1 MKHTTDAQGVS
12 RVNQTGQLSHSD
24 QNTQAN
30 RATQAKQS
38 TKDTPANS
46 TDLIDLPKQTVP
58 IRCEGVAVVL
68 LKKYLNEFHVLMLK
82 RAGRML
88 HGEWCYIGGGIE
100 PREKAWE
107 AAIREIREETGITD
121 IRLYTSNQFEQ
132 FYSQAED
139 YIYMAPVFVGYV
151 HEDQSVQLNHEHS
164 DYRWM
169 TFDEAK
175 HNAALPGIDDILDF
189 VEKHFARKTPS
200 KWLKM
205 NIENE

>member
-1 MKHTTDAQGVS
+1 MEHKT
-12 RVNQTGQLSHSD
+12 N
-24 QNTQAN
+24 
-30 RATQAKQS
+30 
-38 TKDTPANS
+38 
-46 TDLIDLPKQTVP
+46 LPKQTVP

-100 PREKAWE
+100 QGEKAWE
-107 AAIREIREETGITD
+107 AALRKVREETGITD

-132 FYSQAED
+132 FYSQVED

-175 HNAALPGIDDILDF
+175 HNAALPGIDDILGF

-200 KWLKM
+200 KWLQI
-205 NIENE
+205 NIEND